1 MLLSKTA
8 VPLINQNHLFSQFMV
23 FVMKKI
29 LLVSG
34 VPTHMMDA
42 LLLLLILERLVALHL
57 MEMLFGMLS
66 NHLQVLS

>member
-8 VPLINQNHLFSQFMV
+8 VPLINQNHLFSKFMV

>member
-8 VPLINQNHLFSQFMV
+8 VPLKHQNHLFSKFMV

-29 LLVSG
+29 LLVPG
-34 VPTHMMDA
+34 VPTLMMDA

-57 MEMLFGMLS
+57 MEMPFGMLS